1 MCNRI
6 QVVLGYIL
14 GIPTIPNMYP
24 TFPGI
29 PTTVYVFSNLASL
42 KNHVTKLMVRTVL
55 DVKAT
60 KEKVTRRYCRS
71 QHVKLERG
79 VWWYYKMAATI
90 LPDLT
95 CSELINGV
103 KLVSFPGSPLTLTKC
118 EYIYFFIRA
127 RGKPG

>member
-14 GIPTIPNMYP
+14 GIPTTLDMYP

-42 KNHVTKLMVRTVL
+42 KNHVTKLMVKTVL

-60 KEKVTRRYCRS
+60 KEKVTRRYCCS
-71 QHVKLERG
+71 QHVELERG
-79 VWWYYKMAATI
+79 VWWYYKMATTI
-90 LPDLT
+90 LHDLT
-95 CSELINGV
+95 CS
-103 KLVSFPGSPLTLTKC
+103 
-118 EYIYFFIRA
+118 
-127 RGKPG
+127 